1 MEIQF
6 RGQEMPID
14 IGKTKNNY
22 DKKERLKC
30 FNYNKYG
37 HMAKKCQKKKEK
49 DTRKCFRCKRVGHL
63 TNNCKGKQQIR
74 SIKEESDDKDKEKS
88 FGEDPE

>member
-1 MEIQF
+1 MTF
-6 RGQEMPID
+6 REQEMPID

-37 HMAKKCQKKKEK
+37 HMAKKCQKKRRRIQESALDAKE
-49 DTRKCFRCKRVGHL
+49 
-63 TNNCKGKQQIR
+63 
-74 SIKEESDDKDKEKS
+74 
-88 FGEDPE
+88 